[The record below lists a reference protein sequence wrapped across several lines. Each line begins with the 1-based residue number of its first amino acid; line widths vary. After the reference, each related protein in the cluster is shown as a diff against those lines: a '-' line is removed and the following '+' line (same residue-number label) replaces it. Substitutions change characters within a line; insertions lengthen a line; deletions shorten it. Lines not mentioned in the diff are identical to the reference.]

1 MASLSRKAV
10 SQLPWLL
17 QIFQHL
23 DATSLLFNLAL
34 TQLTQVSRLRQAFEM
49 SHTHLGPAGP
59 PVALLGLHKVTALR
73 VRMWYFNLTL
83 RTPDL

>member
-1 MASLSRKAV
+1 MNTAYTSI
-10 SQLPWLL
+10 QT
-17 QIFQHL
+17 Q
-23 DATSLLFNLAL
+23 TSLE
-34 TQLTQVSRLRQAFEM
+34 AFEM

-59 PVALLGLHKVTALR
+59 PVAPLGLHKETAALR

>member
-1 MASLSRKAV
+1 MNTAYTSI
-10 SQLPWLL
+10 QT
-17 QIFQHL
+17 Q
-23 DATSLLFNLAL
+23 TSLE
-34 TQLTQVSRLRQAFEM
+34 AFEM